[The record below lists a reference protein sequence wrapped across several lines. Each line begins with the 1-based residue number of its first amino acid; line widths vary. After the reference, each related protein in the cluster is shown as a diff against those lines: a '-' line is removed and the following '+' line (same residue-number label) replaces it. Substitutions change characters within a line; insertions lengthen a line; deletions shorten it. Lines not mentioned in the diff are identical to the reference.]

1 MTDATPRDAARAPRI
16 LTVCLGNICR
26 SPTAEAALVEAAS
39 ELDVALEVA
48 SAGTGD
54 WHVGAPPDARMRSAA
69 AAVGLK
75 LGGTAQQ
82 IDARLLTWADLVVVM
97 DRTNLRD
104 VRAVAEHAGVDT
116 PVVLFRAFD
125 PAVQPSEADHAE
137 VPDPYYGGP
146 EGFVDVVE
154 TCRRTAR
161 AIVSDLDAVLRG
173 GKP

>member
-1 MTDATPRDAARAPRI
+1 VSPDSEGTPPRPLRV

-39 ELDVALEVA
+39 ALDVALEVA

-69 AAVGLK
+69 AAAGLE

-82 IDARLLTWADLVVVM
+82 IDARLLAWADLVVVM

-104 VRAVAEHAGVDT
+104 VRAVAERAGVDT

-125 PAVQPSEADHAE
+125 PEVKSSERDHAE

>member
-1 MTDATPRDAARAPRI
+1 MIDDAPSGAAREPRI

-26 SPTAEAALVEAAS
+26 SPTAEAALVEAAA
-39 ELDVALEVA
+39 ELGVGLEVA

-69 AAVGLK
+69 AAVGLE
-75 LGGTAQQ
+75 LRGTAHQ
-82 IDARLLTWADLVVVM
+82 IDEHLLAWADLVVVM

-104 VRAVAEHAGVDT
+104 VRAVVEQTGIDT
-116 PVVLFRAFD
+116 PVTLFRAFD
-125 PAVQPSEADHAE
+125 PATDPSERDRAE

>member
-1 MTDATPRDAARAPRI
+1 MSPDSEGTPPRPLRV

-39 ELDVALEVA
+39 ALDVALEVA

-69 AAVGLK
+69 AAAGLE

-82 IDARLLTWADLVVVM
+82 IDARLLAWADLVVVM

-104 VRAVAEHAGVDT
+104 VRAVAERAGVDT

-125 PAVQPSEADHAE
+125 PEVKSSERDHAE